1 MKFPRNEKH
10 KVKATLDLTPLIDV
24 VFQLILFFLLTS
36 TFVVQSS
43 IPVELPEV
51 EADLPAQEKHLTI
64 TLGLGDGG
72 PENQGPV
79 SISDGETEI
88 LIAEWAELYAKL
100 LEIHEQDPEATV
112 LISADR
118 GVTTGR
124 LITVMDY
131 ANRAGITKY
140 GIAAQQVEEGAS

>member
-10 KVKATLDLTPLIDV
+10 KIKATLDLTPLIDV

-36 TFVVQSS
+36 TFVVQTS

-51 EADLPAQEKHLTI
+51 AAMPAAQEKHFTI

-72 PENQGPV
+72 PDNQGPV
-79 SISDGETEI
+79 SFSDGETEI
-88 LIAEWAELYAKL
+88 LIAEWGELHAKL
-100 LEIHEQDPEATV
+100 LEVHEQQPEATI

-124 LITVMDY
+124 LITAMDY
-131 ANRAGITKY
+131 ATRAGITKY
-140 GIAAQQVEEGAS
+140 GIAAQQIEEN